1 MNDQLEKIN
10 ILWFKKDLRI
20 EDNEALI
27 EASKGYRVLPI
38 FIVENEL
45 WAQNTYS
52 YRQWQFCKESLIDL
66 NHELKSLGQNLIIRS
81 GDVIEIFEEICK
93 SFKIIGIYSH
103 QETGDYYTYKRDERL
118 RNWALNK
125 NIPWK
130 EYLQFAVFRGKINR
144 DFWANSW
151 NKHLE
156 KKIPHTKLKLNTVDF
171 RSEDIP
177 NDDFFKFKEDKCF
190 GRLKGGR
197 KEGLLRLE
205 TFFRKDISLYSKNI
219 SNPDKSKDNCS
230 RLSPYITWGCLSI
243 REIYKKA
250 NLKNDIN
257 RKMFKSR
264 IAWHCHFIQKLESE
278 PELEFREFHSYFNN
292 LRKKNNVF
300 LKLWS
305 EGNTG
310 YPFLDACMRSLNHN
324 GWLNFRMRAMLM
336 SFASYNLW
344 IPWQESGEILAK
356 KFVDYEPGIHWCQ
369 CQMQSGTT
377 SINTNRIYNPVK
389 QGKDHDPEGVFIRK
403 WLPELENI
411 STHFIHEPWLMD
423 NYEEYK
429 ILNKINYNNPI
440 VNIKETS
447 SYARKRL
454 YEITQKE
461 GYWDISKNIFKKH
474 GSRKSNFR
482 KREKSKKLKKD
493 PNNPYQFELNLKI

>member
-1 MNDQLEKIN
+1 LEKVN

-20 EDNEALI
+20 EDNEALNK
-27 EASKGYRVLPI
+27 ASKKFKIIPI
-38 FIVENEL
+38 FIVENDL
-45 WAQNTYS
+45 WAQSTYS
-52 YRQWQFCKESLIDL
+52 DRQWQFCKESLIDL
-66 NHELKSLGQNLIIRS
+66 NHALKSLGQQLVIRT
-81 GDVIEIFEEICK
+81 GDVIDIFEEINK
-93 SFKIIGIYSH
+93 SFKIMGIYSH
-103 QETGDYYTYKRDERL
+103 QETGDYYTYKRDKRI
-118 RNWALNK
+118 RNWAK
-125 NIPWK
+125 NNNIQWK
-130 EYLQFAVFRGKINR
+130 EYLQFAVFRGKTNR
-144 DFWANSW
+144 DSWANNW
-151 NKHLE
+151 KKHYE
-156 KKIPHTKLKLNTVDF
+156 KKIPQLKQKLNPVDF
-171 RSEDIP
+171 RLGKIP
-177 NDDFFKFKEDKCF
+177 NDDFFKFQEDKCL

-205 TFFRKDISLYSKNI
+205 TFFKKDINLYRKNI
-219 SNPDKSKDNCS
+219 ANPDKSKDNCS
-230 RLSPYITWGCLSI
+230 RLSPYITWGCLSV

-250 NLKNDIN
+250 NLKKDIN
-257 RKMFKSR
+257 SKMFKSR

-292 LRKKNNVF
+292 LRSKNNAF

-344 IPWQESGEILAK
+344 IPWQESGQILAR

-389 QGKDHDPEGVFIRK
+389 QGKDHDPEGIFIRE
-403 WLPELENI
+403 WLPELKNI
-411 STHFIHEPWLMD
+411 PTQFIHEPWLIV

-429 ILNKINYNNPI
+429 NSNKINYNNPI
-440 VNIKETS
+440 VNIKDTS
-447 SYARKRL
+447 RYARKRL
-454 YEITQKE
+454 YEITKID
-461 GYWDISKNIFKKH
+461 GYWDISKIIYKKH
-474 GSRKSNFR
+474 GSRKSNFI

-493 PNNPYQFELNLKI
+493 QINLHQFELDLKI

>member
-1 MNDQLEKIN
+1 MEKVN

-20 EDNEALI
+20 QDNEAFF
-27 EASKGYRVLPI
+27 EASKNFKLLPI
-38 FIVENEL
+38 YIIENDL
-45 WAQNTYS
+45 WSQNSYS
-52 YRQWQFCKESLIDL
+52 DRQWQFCKESLIDL
-66 NHELKSLGQNLIIRS
+66 NQDLKTLGQQLVIRT
-81 GDVIEIFEEICK
+81 GDVIERFEEISK
-93 SFKIIGIYSH
+93 SFKIMGIYSH
-103 QETGDYYTYKRDERL
+103 QETGDYYTYKRDQKI
-118 RNWALNK
+118 RNWVIKN

-130 EYLQFAVFRGKINR
+130 EYLQFAVFRGKTNR
-144 DFWANSW
+144 DYWSNNW
-151 NKHLE
+151 KKHLE
-156 KKIPHTKLKLNTVDF
+156 KKIPQIKLKLNPINL
-171 RSEDIP
+171 RLGNIP
-177 NDDFFKFKEDKCF
+177 NDDFFKFKEDKCL

-205 TFFRKDISLYSKNI
+205 IFLRKDIHLYGKNI

-250 NLKNDIN
+250 NFKNDIN
-257 RKMFKSR
+257 SKMFKSR
-264 IAWHCHFIQKLESE
+264 LAWHCHFIQKLESE
-278 PELEFREFHSYFNN
+278 PQLEFKEFHSFFNN
-292 LRKKNNVF
+292 LRRKNDRF

-344 IPWQESGEILAK
+344 IPWQESGEMLAK

-377 SINTNRIYNPVK
+377 SININRIYNPVK
-389 QGKDHDPEGVFIRK
+389 QGKDHDPEGKFIRE
-403 WLPELENI
+403 WLPELKNI
-411 STHFIHEPWLMD
+411 PNHFIHEPWLIV

-429 ILNKINYNNPI
+429 NLNKINYNNPI
-440 VNIKETS
+440 VDIKETS
-447 SYARKRL
+447 RSARKRL
-454 YEITQKE
+454 NKITQIE
-461 GYWDISKNIFKKH
+461 GYWDISKNVYKKH

-482 KREKSKKLKKD
+482 KRIQSKKQKKELK
-493 PNNPYQFELNLKI
+493 NTHQFELNFEI